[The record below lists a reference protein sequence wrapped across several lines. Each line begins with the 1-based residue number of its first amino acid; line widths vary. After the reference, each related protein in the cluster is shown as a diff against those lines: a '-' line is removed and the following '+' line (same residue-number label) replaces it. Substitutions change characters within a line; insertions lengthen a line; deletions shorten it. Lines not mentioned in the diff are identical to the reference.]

1 MLEDKLELER
11 SFGVESVP
19 VGKPEAEPP
28 ATEEALVGKPPVAQ
42 PEEVAPA
49 APSPLEGEGRGE
61 GDQSSPLPAGEGQ
74 GEGDQPKEARPRPV
88 GAVAHASKAEQLA
101 SLEQQM
107 LKCHQ
112 CSLGATRTNLVF
124 GDGSADADLMF
135 IGEAPG
141 QEEDAQGLP
150 FVGRAGKLLDKVIE
164 AMGLK
169 RSDVYIGNILKC
181 RPPGNRNPRPSEVA
195 PCLPHLRRQIAIIAP
210 KVIVCLGGVAAQTLL
225 ETSAPVGRL
234 RGTFHDYEGIPL
246 LVTYHTAYLL
256 RNPAGKADVW
266 EDMKKVLHKLGL
278 PIPEK

>member
-1 MLEDKLELER
+1 MAKPGKVRTQDAASPAPKADQLAELE
-11 SFGVESVP
+11 
-19 VGKPEAEPP
+19 
-28 ATEEALVGKPPVAQ
+28 
-42 PEEVAPA
+42 
-49 APSPLEGEGRGE
+49 
-61 GDQSSPLPAGEGQ
+61 
-74 GEGDQPKEARPRPV
+74 
-88 GAVAHASKAEQLA
+88 EQMR
-101 SLEQQM
+101 E
-107 LKCHQ
+107 CHQ

-124 GDGSADADLMF
+124 GEGSAHADLMF

-141 QEEDAQGLP
+141 EEEDAQGLP
-150 FVGRAGKLLDKVIE
+150 FVGRAGKLLDRVIE

-195 PCLPHLRRQIAIIAP
+195 PCLPYLRRQIEIIQP

-234 RGTFHDYEGIPL
+234 RGTFHDYHGIPL

-266 EDMKKVLHKLGL
+266 DDMKKVLHKLGL